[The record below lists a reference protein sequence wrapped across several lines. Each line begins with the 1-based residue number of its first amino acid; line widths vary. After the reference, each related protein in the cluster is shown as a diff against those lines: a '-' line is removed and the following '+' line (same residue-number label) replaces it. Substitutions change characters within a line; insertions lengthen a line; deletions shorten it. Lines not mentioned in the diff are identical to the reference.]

1 MTPNQVVTAIAAV
14 FFVLG
19 ALDRCLGCRVGFGR
33 EFEKGFGLMG
43 TVALSILGLIC
54 IAPVAAD
61 ILAPVIVPVFRLLG
75 ADPAMFSGTILA
87 PDSGGYSIAAEL
99 AEDPELAYFGGLIVA
114 SAMGGVISFSIPT
127 ACGIIEKEDN
137 RFFAVGV
144 LAGFMVDPIGCF
156 VGGLVAGLPPMTVL
170 RNLVPVVIIALLI
183 ILGLALVPQKMIR
196 GFQIFSRGLV
206 VVIMVGVMRGGGE
219 QMTGVTIWGGINPIT
234 DGFQTV
240 GSVTVTLAGTI
251 PFVWFLTR
259 VAEKPL
265 ERLGQLIGVNAVTVS
280 CALVSLSSVVPAF
293 AAYKDMNVR
302 GKVVMGAIAA
312 SLSNMLGAHLGFTVA
327 TNEAYIIPMFT
338 AKIVAGVLAVAAA
351 GLFTNRLFA
360 RELEEERDRQAAPE
374 SR

>member
-206 VVIMVGVMRGGGE
+206 VVIMVGLILGGVK
-219 QMTGVTIWGGINPIT
+219 QMTGLTILGGINPIT

-327 TNEAYIIPMFT
+327 TNQSYIIPMFT
-338 AKIVAGVLAVAAA
+338 AKIVAGILAVAAA
-351 GLFTNRLFA
+351 CLFTSRLFA
-360 RELEEERDRQAAPE
+360 RELAEERERQAAPE

>member
-1 MTPNQVVTAIAAV
+1 MTPNQVVMAIAAV

-19 ALDRCLGCRVGFGR
+19 ALDRCLGCRFGFGT

-54 IAPVAAD
+54 IAPVVSA
-61 ILAPVIVPVFRLLG
+61 ILQPVVVPVFTALG

-114 SAMGGVISFSIPT
+114 SAMGGMVSFSIPT
-127 ACGIIEKEDN
+127 ACGILEREDT

-156 VGGLVAGLPPMTVL
+156 VGGLAAGLPPVTVL

-183 ILGLALVPQKMIR
+183 IVGLALVPQKMIR
-196 GFQIFSRGLV
+196 GFQVFSRVLV
-206 VVIMVGVMRGGGE
+206 VIIMIGLILGGVK
-219 QMTGVTIWGGINPIT
+219 QMTGLTILESINPIT

-240 GSVTVTLAGTI
+240 GSVTITLAGTI

-265 ERLGQLIGVNAVTVS
+265 ERLGRLIGVNAVTVS

-293 AAYKDMNVR
+293 VSYKDMNVR
-302 GKVVMGAIAA
+302 GKVVMAAIAA

-338 AKIVAGVLAVAAA
+338 AKIVAGILAVAAA
-351 GLFTNRLFA
+351 CLFTSRLFA
-360 RELEEERDRQAAPE
+360 RELAEERERQAAPE

>member
-1 MTPNQVVTAIAAV
+1 MTPNQVVMAIAAV

-19 ALDRCLGCRVGFGR
+19 ALDRCLGCRFGFGR

-54 IAPVAAD
+54 IAPVVSSL
-61 ILAPVIVPVFRLLG
+61 LAPVIVPVFQLLG

-99 AEDPELAYFGGLIVA
+99 AEDPEMAYFGGPIVA
-114 SAMGGVISFSIPT
+114 SVMGGVISFSIPT
-127 ACGIIEKEDN
+127 ACGIIEKEDT

-156 VGGLVAGLPPMTVL
+156 VGGLAAGLPPMTVL
-170 RNLVPVVIIALLI
+170 HNLVPVVIIALLI

-196 GFQIFSRGLV
+196 GFQVFSRGLV
-206 VVIMVGVMRGGGE
+206 VVIMIGLILGAVK
-219 QMTGVTIWGGINPIT
+219 QMTGLTLVEGINPIT

-240 GSVTVTLAGTI
+240 GSVTITLAGTI

-280 CALVSLSSVVPAF
+280 CALVSLSSVVPSF
-293 AAYKDMNVR
+293 VSYREMNVR
-302 GKVVMGAIAA
+302 GKVVMGAFAA
-312 SLSNMLGAHLGFTVA
+312 SMSNMLGAHLGFTVA
-327 TNEAYIIPMFT
+327 TNEEYIIPMFT
-338 AKIVAGVLAVAAA
+338 AKVVAGALAIAA
-351 GLFTNRLFA
+351 GYWFTSRLFA
-360 RELEEERDRQAAPE
+360 RELEEERARQAAGQ
-374 SR
+374 SQ

>member
-206 VVIMVGVMRGGGE
+206 VVIMVGLILGGVK
-219 QMTGVTIWGGINPIT
+219 QMTGLTILGGINPIT

-302 GKVVMGAIAA
+302 GKVVMAAIAA
-312 SLSNMLGAHLGFTVA
+312 SLSNMLGAHLGFVVA
-327 TNEAYIIPMFT
+327 TDQSYILPMFI
-338 AKIVAGVLAVAAA
+338 AKCVAGVLAVAAA
-351 GLFTNRLFA
+351 CLFTSRLFA
-360 RELEEERDRQAAPE
+360 RELAEERERQAAPE

>member
-170 RNLVPVVIIALLI
+170 RNLVPVVIVAVLI
-183 ILGLALVPQKMIR
+183 I
-196 GFQIFSRGLV
+196 S
-206 VVIMVGVMRGGGE
+206 
-219 QMTGVTIWGGINPIT
+219 
-234 DGFQTV
+234 
-240 GSVTVTLAGTI
+240 
-251 PFVWFLTR
+251 
-259 VAEKPL
+259 
-265 ERLGQLIGVNAVTVS
+265 
-280 CALVSLSSVVPAF
+280 
-293 AAYKDMNVR
+293 
-302 GKVVMGAIAA
+302 
-312 SLSNMLGAHLGFTVA
+312 
-327 TNEAYIIPMFT
+327 
-338 AKIVAGVLAVAAA
+338 
-351 GLFTNRLFA
+351 
-360 RELEEERDRQAAPE
+360 
-374 SR
+374 